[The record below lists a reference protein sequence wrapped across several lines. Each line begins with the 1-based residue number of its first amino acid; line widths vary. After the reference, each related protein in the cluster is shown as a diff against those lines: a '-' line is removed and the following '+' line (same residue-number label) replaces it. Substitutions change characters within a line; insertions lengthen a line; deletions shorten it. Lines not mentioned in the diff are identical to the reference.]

1 MFVQHAVPLVSA
13 CRVSNYIQDSSS
25 ATVGQIRRTTMK
37 MNRCMAC
44 LILSFLSPS
53 EEHGSGSSSSNV
65 MLVTKESVVDCNNI
79 RNTFE
84 MIVFKNGRF
93 KQ

>member
-1 MFVQHAVPLVSA
+1 
-13 CRVSNYIQDSSS
+13 
-25 ATVGQIRRTTMK
+25 
-37 MNRCMAC
+37 MAC